1 MGGNRV
7 QWLAVSLDC
16 QWNSQRLAR
25 PRQNGFLPKDLHFAW
40 MQVSPQ
46 FAAVDV
52 LCDYSVTTF
61 KA

>member
-7 QWLAVSLDC
+7 QWLAVSLEGQC
-16 QWNSQRLAR
+16 NSQRLAR
-25 PRQNGFLPKDLHFAW
+25 PRENGFLPKDLRFCW

-46 FAAVDV
+46 FAAAND
-52 LCDYSVTTF
+52 LYVTTV